1 MTHRADEIRQP
12 YLQALASPS
21 SIASRLA
28 AVNLAWNS
36 SKRSKARHF
45 RRVSDT
51 TKPVSRFSAAASPR
65 ATSPDQDGEDLQAL
79 LQLISPRSG
88 LAPAARYET
97 AARNER
103 VLEGH
108 VEKRHGYLKAPRI
121 YTNQVFRDVYDS
133 QGHHDKELYTEDFL
147 AVPSRDVEIT
157 ALQRNAAALEQLRK
171 QSACRR
177 HSASEAPS

>member
-1 MTHRADEIRQP
+1 MTHREDDHRLP
-12 YLQALASPS
+12 YPQALASPS

-36 SKRSKARHF
+36 SKRSNIRHF

-51 TKPVSRFSAAASPR
+51 TKTASRFSAAASPR
-65 ATSPDQDGEDLQAL
+65 AVSPDQDGEDLQVL

-88 LAPAARYET
+88 LAPTARYE
-97 AARNER
+97 AAVRNEKKQ
-103 VLEGH
+103 EGH
-108 VEKRHGYLKAPRI
+108 VEKRYLQAPKM
-121 YTNQVFRDVYDS
+121 YTNQVFRDVYDC

-147 AVPSRDVEIT
+147 AVPNRHAEIP
-157 ALQRNAAALEQLRK
+157 ALQRNTAALKPQRK
-171 QSACRR
+171 QSASRR

>member
-1 MTHRADEIRQP
+1 MTHRRDEIRQP
-12 YLQALASPS
+12 YAQALISPS

-36 SKRSKARHF
+36 SKRSKIRHF

-65 ATSPDQDGEDLQAL
+65 ATSPDKDGEDLQAL

-88 LAPAARYET
+88 LAPAARPE
-97 AARNER
+97 ASVRNER
-103 VLEGH
+103 LLEGH
-108 VEKRHGYLKAPRI
+108 VEKRQGYLKAPRI
-121 YTNQVFRDVYDS
+121 YSNQVFRDVYDS

-147 AVPSRDVEIT
+147 AVPNRDEKIS
-157 ALQRNAAALEQLRK
+157 ALKRNAAALELRRK